1 MEDENERL
9 KKELEKLKEDFEKK
23 KNIET
28 SKETNDI
35 TESIDS
41 EMFGSCI
48 IVDKNS
54 SNITED
60 DFDCDFDFDYE
71 DNTDDGWYEKVDN
84 NYLKEKFNKI

>member
-1 MEDENERL
+1 
-9 KKELEKLKEDFEKK
+9 
-23 KNIET
+23 
-28 SKETNDI
+28 
-35 TESIDS
+35 
-41 EMFGSCI
+41 MFGSCI

-84 NYLKEKFNKI
+84 NYLKEKFDKI